1 MMRAATREGLSNGNI
16 YAVDPTPYTPPG
28 LCRLRYTL
36 PQTFSNKGADMSIKS
51 KPATEQYR
59 KNWDKIFKKPI
70 LDRTKLERPCNG
82 ENYVVKSK

>member
-1 MMRAATREGLSNGNI
+1 MRSTLPH
-16 YAVDPTPYTPPG
+16 VPPAPH
-28 LCRLRYTL
+28 LIPRHTL

-82 ENYVVKSK
+82 ENYIVKSK